1 MNILVA
7 KKVGGVFQKV
17 GVFIPNE
24 QFIADPAADFLSQ
37 ITYRYYKDEPA
48 AVSID
53 VTHFDI
59 DYRIS
64 KF

>member
-7 KKVGGVFQKV
+7 KKVNGAFQKV
-17 GVFIPNE
+17 VVFIPNE
-24 QFIADPAADFLSQ
+24 QFISDPAGDFLSFCAYQ
-37 ITYRYYKDEPA
+37 YFKKEPA
-48 AVSID
+48 AVSLD

-59 DYRIS
+59 EYRIS

>member
-24 QFIADPAADFLSQ
+24 QFISDPEGDFLASCA
-37 ITYRYYKDEPA
+37 YRYFKNEPLA
-48 AVSID
+48 SSID
-53 VTHFDI
+53 VTYFDI
-59 DYRIS
+59 EYRVS

>member
-7 KKVGGVFQKV
+7 KKVDGVFQKV

-24 QFIADPAADFLSQ
+24 QFISDPAGDFLA
-37 ITYRYYKDEPA
+37 TWGYRYFKDEPA
-48 AVSID
+48 AVSINL
-53 VTHFDI
+53 THFDI
-59 DYRIS
+59 EYRIS